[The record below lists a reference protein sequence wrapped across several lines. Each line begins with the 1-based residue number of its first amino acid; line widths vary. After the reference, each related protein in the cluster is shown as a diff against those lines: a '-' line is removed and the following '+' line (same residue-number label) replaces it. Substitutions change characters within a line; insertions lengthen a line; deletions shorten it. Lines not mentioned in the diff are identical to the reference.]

1 MMRRLRQACRWFR
14 RHAGDAVFPV
24 LFVMVVA
31 LFVVSGFAIG
41 EGIERDRK
49 RHESDMACRHECT
62 EAGHF
67 DFRVRDGECW
77 CSAERWVRVAVD
89 DGVEGE
95 R

>member
-1 MMRRLRQACRWFR
+1 MMRRLPQACRWFR

-31 LFVVSGFAIG
+31 LFVGSGFAIG
-41 EGIERDRK
+41 EGIERD
-49 RHESDMACRHECT
+49 MACRSQCT
-62 EAGHF
+62 DAGRF